1 MRLTGRWKAH
11 RGRADP
17 EGRLRIL
24 VFSWKDL
31 RHPWAGGSEV
41 NLHEQAKRWLEW
53 GHQVTMFTSRP
64 RGSKFHDNIDGVEV
78 YRAGWR
84 VGTFLFAPLAY
95 LLFLR
100 RKADVVLDIIN
111 GIPFCSPL
119 FCGKPRAALI
129 HHVHRDMFIPE
140 LGPVLG
146 RIGIAI
152 ERYLVPLVYMR
163 VPFICVSGSTRDSI
177 ARLLF
182 RGSRMDIRVVYNG
195 IDHER
200 FSPGDGAKFD
210 KPTVL
215 YLGRLKHY
223 KQVPRLISL
232 MPGVRE
238 KVGDAEL
245 IIAGGGE
252 DAPAVEDLIRRMDAG
267 GFIRL
272 LGYVG
277 EDEKTR
283 LYRQAWVMATPS
295 TIEGWGLTVIEAN
308 ACGAPAVAFDVPGL
322 NESIGDG
329 VTGLLASD
337 DEHFAECLVKV
348 LSDEGLRVRLSAEA
362 VEWAGRFSWEEAA
375 RRTLGVLEEV
385 VNRAG

>member
-1 MRLTGRWKAH
+1 M
-11 RGRADP
+11 
-17 EGRLRIL
+17 RIL

-41 NLHEQAKRWLEW
+41 NLHEQARRWLES

-64 RGSKFHDNIDGVEV
+64 RGSRFRDDIDGVKV

-100 RKADVVLDIIN
+100 RRCDVVLDIIN

-119 FCGKPRAALI
+119 FCRKPAAALM

-146 RIGIAI
+146 RVGIAI
-152 ERYLVPLVYMR
+152 ERYLIPLVYMR

-177 ARLLF
+177 ARLLW
-182 RGSRMDIRVVYNG
+182 RGSSMDIRVVYNG
-195 IDHER
+195 IDHGT
-200 FSPGDGAKFD
+200 FTPGDSVKFPE
-210 KPTVL
+210 PTVL

-223 KQVPRLISL
+223 KKVPRLIGL
-232 MPGVRE
+232 MPLVRE
-238 KVGDAEL
+238 KVPDAEL
-245 IIAGGGE
+245 IIAGDGE
-252 DAPAVEDLIRRMDAG
+252 DAPAIEEQVARMDAG
-267 GFIRL
+267 GFVRL

-277 EDEKTR
+277 RDEKVR
-283 LYRQAWVMATPS
+283 LYRQAWVTATS
-295 TIEGWGLTVIEAN
+295 SGTEGWGLTVIEAN
-308 ACGAPAVAFDVPGL
+308 ACGTPAVAFDVPGL
-322 NESIGDG
+322 NESIEDG

-337 DEHFAECLVKV
+337 DREFVEGLVKI
-348 LSDEGLRVRLSAEA
+348 LSDRELRERMSANA

-375 RRTLGVLEEV
+375 RRTLEILEE
-385 VNRAG
+385 AGC